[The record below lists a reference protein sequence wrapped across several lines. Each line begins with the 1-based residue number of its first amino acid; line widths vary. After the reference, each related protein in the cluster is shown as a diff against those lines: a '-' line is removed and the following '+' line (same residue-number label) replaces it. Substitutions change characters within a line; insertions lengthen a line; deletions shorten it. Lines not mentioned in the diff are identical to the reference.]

1 MSDYLPFVVVG
12 LTTGSVYA
20 LAATGLV
27 LTYKTSRIFNFAH
40 GSMAT
45 VVSLLFLALV
55 YRGRLVWG
63 FAAALAIM
71 VIAPLL
77 GMAFEL
83 LGRRLSPLSTEAK
96 VLATI
101 GLILFI
107 NGAVA
112 LWGSDA
118 YSPESTVGPPHLP
131 AFLVR
136 IGGVN
141 VGVDQIIIV
150 AVGLV
155 AAAILHLVLERS
167 SIGRSM
173 RAVVDNP
180 ELLGLVGGSPRNA
193 LRAGWALGIGFVG
206 LSGLL
211 LVLSPS
217 YGLPINSL
225 GALVLQ
231 AFGAAAIGGFTSLAL
246 TYAGGLAIGVIGAVS
261 TKFVA
266 QIPVLMGLP
275 VSIPFLVLFLV
286 LILRPSHLAPE
297 QTTRAISG
305 PRAVINVSRIWKWPI
320 GAVLIVGLILIPV
333 SRSVHLIYVGNLGIA
348 YAMIFL
354 GLGLLVRTS
363 GQVSLCQIGLSAVG
377 ATAFVRVADGLGW
390 PWFGALAF
398 AGFAAAAVGVFVA
411 IPAIRVAGIYLAL
424 ATFGFGALLE
434 QLVYPTR
441 LMFSEGSVTGV
452 PRPVIGPFDASDDIT
467 FFFVGLSLLGVALVT
482 VLAIRRTRLGR
493 LLRAL
498 GDSPVGLATLGTS
511 INITRVAVFSISA
524 FLAGVGGGLIVSQE
538 RFLVTGP
545 FASGDSL
552 ILVAVLLTL
561 RLGEPF
567 SSLLAAG
574 AFVIIPSFLGARAQ
588 VWWLDIGFGTAAVV
602 VAVAHTA
609 GWAPRWQWAPAVSGR
624 WGYTQKRASGA
635 VARRSPNPTVPTG
648 SGLEI
653 QDLTIRFRGLTA
665 VDGLELC
672 APLNQI
678 TGLIG
683 PNGAGKTTTFDFCSG
698 LVPAVRGRILLNGR
712 DLSSMGPSARARHGL
727 GRTFQRVELFESL
740 TVRQNVALGYEGGL
754 AGAHPISHIVARP
767 SHASRMRESTA
778 TALELVGIEGV
789 AEREVNTLSTSE
801 RRLVELARCLAGD
814 FRFVLLD
821 EPSSGLDASETRRY
835 GLILHEFVTERG
847 IGVLLVEHNMALIKE
862 VCSTVHVLDFGHVI
876 YSGDVAG
883 AWESDA
889 VRRAYLGVTQR

>member
-1 MSDYLPFVVVG
+1 MSDYLPFIVVG

-45 VVSLLFLALV
+45 VVALLFLALV

-63 FAAALAIM
+63 VAAALAIL

-77 GMAFEL
+77 GTAFEV

-96 VLATI
+96 ILATI

-107 NGAVA
+107 DGAVA
-112 LWGSDA
+112 LWGDEA
-118 YSPESTVGPPHLP
+118 YSRRSTVQPPQLP
-131 AFLVR
+131 GSLVR

-141 VGVDQIIIV
+141 IGVDQIIIV

-155 AAAILHLVLERS
+155 AAGVLHLVVERS

-180 ELLGLVGGSPRNA
+180 VLLGLVGRSPRNA
-193 LRAGWALGIGFVG
+193 LRVGWALGIGFVG

-211 LVLSPS
+211 LVVSPS
-217 YGLPINSL
+217 YGLPVGSL
-225 GALVLQ
+225 GSLVLQ
-231 AFGAAAIGGFTSLAL
+231 AFGAAAIGGFTNLPL
-246 TYAGGLAIGVIGAVS
+246 TYVGGLAIGVIGAVS

-266 QIPVLMGLP
+266 QIPLLMGLP

-286 LILRPSHLAPE
+286 LILRPGHLAPE
-297 QTTRAISG
+297 RTTHAIPSR
-305 PRAVINVSRIWKWPI
+305 PRIIKVPRLWKWPI
-320 GAVLIVGLILIPV
+320 GAVFLVGVIMIPT
-333 SRSVHLIYVGNLGIA
+333 SRSVHLIYVGNVGVA

-363 GQVSLCQIGLSAVG
+363 GQVSLCQLGLAAVG
-377 ATAFVRVADGLGW
+377 ATTFVRVADGLGW
-390 PWFGALAF
+390 PWFGALAM
-398 AGFAAAAVGVFVA
+398 AGLAAAAVGVIVA

-434 QLVYPTR
+434 DLVYPTR
-441 LMFSEGSVTGV
+441 LMFSEGSITAV
-452 PRPVIGPFDASDDIT
+452 PRPVIGPFNANDDVT
-467 FFFVGLSLLGVALVT
+467 FFFVCLSLFAIMLVA

-498 GDSPVGLATLGTS
+498 GDSPVALATLGTS

-538 RFLVTGP
+538 RFLVTQP
-545 FASGDSL
+545 FASTDSL
-552 ILVAVLLTL
+552 TVVAVLLTL
-561 RLGEPF
+561 RLGEPL

-574 AFVIIPSFLGARAQ
+574 AFVVIPSFLTGRAQ
-588 VWWLDIGFGTAAVV
+588 VWWLDIGFGAAALI
-602 VAVAHTA
+602 VAIAHTA
-609 GWAPRWQWAPAVSGR
+609 RWVPRWQWVPAVPGGR
-624 WGYTQKRASGA
+624 RFTRTSSPRPLS
-635 VARRSPNPTVPTG
+635 RRSPNPIVPTG
-648 SGLEI
+648 SGLEVR
-653 QDLTIRFRGLTA
+653 DLTIRFQGLTA

-672 APLNQI
+672 APLRQI

-683 PNGAGKTTTFDFCSG
+683 PNGAGKTTTFNYCSG
-698 LVPAVRGRILLNGR
+698 LVPAVRGRLLLNGR
-712 DLSSMGPSARARHGL
+712 DLSSMGPAARARHGL

-754 AGAHPISHIVARP
+754 AGVHLVNHVVTRP
-767 SHASRMRESTA
+767 SHASLTKESTA
-778 TALELVGIEGV
+778 TALELVGIEAM
-789 AEREVNTLSTSE
+789 AERDVDTLSTSE
-801 RRLVELARCLAGD
+801 KRLVELARCLAGD
-814 FRFVLLD
+814 FVFLLLD
-821 EPSSGLDASETRRY
+821 EPSSGLDASETRRF
-835 GLILHEFVTERG
+835 GLILQRVVAERG
-847 IGVLLVEHNMALIKE
+847 IGVLLVEHNMPLVRD
-862 VCSTVHVLDFGHVI
+862 VCSTVHALDFGHLI
-876 YSGDVAG
+876 YSGKVAE
-883 AWESDA
+883 ALESAA
-889 VRRAYLGVTQR
+889 VRRAYLGVTRV